1 MHDSPR
7 FKLNASD
14 LLKTMLFALMVGA
27 AASLVWLMENAGLL
41 DLGTWQ
47 PFVVAG
53 IGSVLELVRR
63 WLANNPPAPPAAK
76 GKC

>member
-1 MHDSPR
+1 MGSPR
-7 FKLNASD
+7 FKLNSTD
-14 LLKTMLFALMVGA
+14 FVKTLLFALMIGV
-27 AASLVWLMENAGLL
+27 AASLVWLTQNSGLL

-63 WLANNPPAPPAAK
+63 WLANNEPPPPQTRIK
-76 GKC
+76 R